1 MSNLQS
7 YALDPLIVPLKIC
20 KCIWVIQLPPSR
32 YVISVAKDNWKMII
46 DWVICIIGSD
56 LICMCETPYL
66 LPYTI
71 MSSKWVTSLR
81 IIWVF
86 FVLFCFN
93 IDSFNAVYKASANCM
108 HLKRHLNQYTLPQLP
123 WCRFSLDG
131 QFDPLSQPV
140 GKFELALNLI
150 FSRVS
155 LCFV

>member
-1 MSNLQS
+1 MHLTLNCSVENM
-7 YALDPLIVPLKIC
+7 KIC
-20 KCIWVIQLPPSR
+20 KCIWVIQLPPSW

-46 DWVICIIGSD
+46 GYE
-56 LICMCETPYL
+56 LFAL
-66 LPYTI
+66 LGQT
-71 MSSKWVTSLR
+71 SSACVRHCTFSHTQSWAQNEWHSWESFVC
-81 IIWVF
+81 F
-86 FVLFCFN
+86 FVLFWFFYIDNFN
-93 IDSFNAVYKASANCM
+93 ASANCM
-108 HLKRHLNQYTLPQLP
+108 HLKRHLNQYTLPQLL